1 MPRINLLPWREELRK
16 IRQKNFGLAAVGAVL
31 AAAAIVMGTVAFYT
45 AKVDHQAQRNAFLDN
60 EIAILNE
67 QIKEIQQLETVKER
81 LLARMEIIEN
91 LQTKRPE
98 VVHLFDEL
106 AKAVPDGVQIESVKQ
121 TGTRITITGI
131 AQSSTRVSAF
141 MRNID
146 SSPWLTNP
154 DLNVVTTVGTSDKG
168 RTSSFT
174 IFATQT
180 TPRKDKEESS

>member
-16 IRQKNFGLAAVGAVL
+16 IRQKNFGIAAVGAVL
-31 AAAAIVMGTVAFYT
+31 AAAAILLGALAFYT
-45 AKVDHQAQRNAFLDN
+45 AKIDYQNARNAYLDR
-60 EIAILNE
+60 EIQVLND
-67 QIKEIQQLETVKER
+67 QIKEIDELETVKER
-81 LLARMEIIEN
+81 LIARMEIIED

-106 AKAVPDGVQIESVKQ
+106 VKAIPDGVHLLSVKQ
-121 TGTRITITGI
+121 TGTRITISGI
-131 AQSSTRVSAF
+131 AQSSSRVSAF

-154 DLNVVTTVGTSDKG
+154 DLNVVTTADSGSSG

-174 IFATQT
+174 IVATQT
-180 TPRKDKEESS
+180 SPGSTEESS